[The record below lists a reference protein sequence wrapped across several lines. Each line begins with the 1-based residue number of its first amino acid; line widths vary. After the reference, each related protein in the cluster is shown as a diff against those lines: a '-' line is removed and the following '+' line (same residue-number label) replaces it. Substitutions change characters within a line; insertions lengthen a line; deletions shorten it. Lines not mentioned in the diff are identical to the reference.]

1 VSNLTRFQTARV
13 TPLAS
18 QIVIA
23 HKGASAY
30 APENTLL
37 SFRRAYELGAQ
48 MIELDVHE
56 TLDGQLVCIH
66 DKTVD
71 RTTDGSGEVRN
82 LSYEEL
88 MKMDAGDGERIPL
101 LEDVLIFASG
111 KLQVNIELKVIGVE
125 MEVLDLVEK
134 TGMNDSII
142 ISSFLHGALSTIKEI
157 SSNSATAILI
167 KDKMNDLV
175 QYAVDLKA
183 NAINPDYKLVSAD
196 LVKDA
201 QMHALRV
208 YPWTVNDTAT
218 MKRLF
223 EIGVDGIITDYPD
236 VALDILRS
244 FI

>member
-1 VSNLTRFQTARV
+1 MSNLTRSQSARV

-82 LSYEEL
+82 FSYEEL

-101 LEDVLIFASG
+101 LEDVLTFASG

-134 TGMNDSII
+134 TGMNDSIV

-175 QYAVDLKA
+175 QYAVDLEV
-183 NAINPDYKLVSAD
+183 NAINPDHKLVSTD

-201 QMHALRV
+201 QMHTLRV
-208 YPWTVNDTAT
+208 YPWTVNDTVT

-223 EIGVDGIITDYPD
+223 GIGVDGIITDYPD

-244 FI
+244 SI

>member
-183 NAINPDYKLVSAD
+183 NAINPDHKLVSTD

-223 EIGVDGIITDYPD
+223 GIGVDGIITDYPD

-244 FI
+244 SI

>member
-1 VSNLTRFQTARV
+1 M
-13 TPLAS
+13 AS

-82 LSYEEL
+82 FSYEEL

-101 LEDVLIFASG
+101 LEDVLTFASG

-134 TGMNDSII
+134 TGMNDSIV

-175 QYAVDLKA
+175 QYAVDLEV
-183 NAINPDYKLVSAD
+183 NAINPDHKLVSTD

-201 QMHALRV
+201 QMHTLRV
-208 YPWTVNDTAT
+208 YPWTVNDTVT

-223 EIGVDGIITDYPD
+223 GIGVDGIITDYPD

-244 FI
+244 SI